1 MASEVVKK
9 WKKKTYIEAEILVT
23 DWFYAKT
30 PDLSDSEVWPF
41 TKNAEKKIISKTV
54 KRSTIEEVDLV
65 LEKELNETNKE
76 VSNDK
81 ISEEHLEVPE
91 IKTA

>member
-1 MASEVVKK
+1 MTQEIKK

-41 TKNAEKKIISKTV
+41 TKNAIKTIISQRV
-54 KRSTIEEVDLV
+54 KRSTVEEVDTV
-65 LEKELNETNKE
+65 LEKEQENE
-76 VSNDK
+76 K
-81 ISEEHLEVPE
+81 ISQNNNPIPE
-91 IKTA
+91 IKKTA